1 MNTKIRFASL
11 AFSLSLPLMFASG
24 AAMADLKIGVSMSQF
39 DDTWLTYLR
48 ENMDKKAKSMPDGVK
63 LQFED
68 ARSDVVKQLS
78 QVESFISQKVDAI
91 VVNPVDTA
99 ATKKITEAAVK
110 AGIPL
115 VYVNRRPDD
124 LNLPKGVVTV
134 ASNDLEAGQ
143 MQMQY
148 LADKLGGKGDIVI
161 LLGDLANNSTTNR
174 TKGVK
179 EVLAKYPNIKIDQ
192 EQTGTWLRD
201 KGMTLTNDW
210 LTQGRKFDAVVANN
224 DEMAIGASMALNQ
237 AGVKKGTVLIAG
249 VDGTPDGLRA
259 VEKGDM
265 TVSVFQDAKGQA
277 DGSIDTAVKMIKKE
291 PVEAA
296 VWVPYKLITP
306 QNVKDFK

>member
-1 MNTKIRFASL
+1 MNTKIRFTSL
-11 AFSLSLPLMFASG
+11 ALSLMLASG
-24 AAMADLKIGVSMSQF
+24 AAFADLKIGVSMSQF

-48 ENMDKKAKSMPDGVK
+48 ESMDQKAKAMPDGVK

-78 QVESFISQKVDAI
+78 QVESFVSQKVDAI
-91 VVNPVDTA
+91 IVNPVDTA
-99 ATKKITEAAVK
+99 ATRKITDAAVK

-124 LNLPKGVVTV
+124 LNLPKGVTTV

-148 LADKLGGKGDIVI
+148 LADKLKGKGDIVI

-179 EVLAKYPNIKIDQ
+179 EVLVKYPGIKIEQ

-201 KGMTLTNDW
+201 KGMTLVNDW

-224 DEMAIGASMALNQ
+224 DEMAIGASMALEQ
-237 AGVKKGTVLIAG
+237 AGVKKGSVLIAG

-259 VEKGDM
+259 VKKGDM

-277 DGSIDTAVKMIKKE
+277 VGSLDAAVKMAKHE
-291 PVEAA
+291 PVEQA
-296 VWVPYKLITP
+296 VWVPYRLITP
-306 QNVKDFK
+306 ENVDQFK

>member
-11 AFSLSLPLMFASG
+11 ALSLLLASG
-24 AAMADLKIGVSMSQF
+24 AALADIKIGVSMSQF

-48 ENMDKKAKSMPDGVK
+48 ESMDQKAKSLPDGVK

-78 QVESFISQKVDAI
+78 QVENFISQKVDAI

-134 ASNDLEAGQ
+134 ASNDLEAGK

-148 LADKLGGKGDIVI
+148 LADKMGGKGDIVI
-161 LLGDLANNSTTNR
+161 LLGDLANNSTSNR

-179 EVLAKYPNIKIDQ
+179 EVLAQYPGIKVEQ
-192 EQTGTWLRD
+192 EQTGVWLRD
-201 KGMTLTNDW
+201 KGMTLVNDW
-210 LTQGRKFDAVVANN
+210 LTQGRQFNAVVSNN
-224 DEMAIGASMALNQ
+224 DEMAIGAAMALKQ
-237 AGVKKGTVLIAG
+237 AGVEKGSVLIAG

-259 VEKGDM
+259 VKKGELAL
-265 TVSVFQDAKGQA
+265 SVFQDAKGQA
-277 DGSIDTAVKMIKKE
+277 DGSIDTAVKMIKHE
-291 PVEAA
+291 PVEPA
-296 VWVPYKLITP
+296 VWVPYRLITP
-306 QNVKDFK
+306 ENVDQFK

>member
-1 MNTKIRFASL
+1 MKTKTRFASL
-11 AFSLSLPLMFASG
+11 ALSLMFASG
-24 AAMADLKIGVSMSQF
+24 AALADMKIGVSMSQF

-48 ENMDKKAKSMPDGVK
+48 ESMDKKAKSYPDGVQ

-78 QVESFISQKVDAI
+78 QVENFISQKVDAI

-99 ATKKITEAAVK
+99 ATRKITEAAVK

-124 LNLPKGVVTV
+124 LKLPKGVVTV
-134 ASNDLEAGQ
+134 ASNDLEAGE

-148 LADKLGGKGDIVI
+148 LADKMGGKGDIVI

-179 EVLAKYPNIKIDQ
+179 DVLAKYPNIKIEQ

-201 KGMTLTNDW
+201 KGMTLVNDW
-210 LTQGRKFDAVVANN
+210 LTQGRKFDAIIANN
-224 DEMAIGASMALNQ
+224 DEMAIGAAMALQQ
-237 AGVKKGTVLIAG
+237 AGVEKGSVLIAG
-249 VDGTPDGLRA
+249 VDGTPDGLNA
-259 VEKGDM
+259 IKKGNM

-277 DGSIDTAVKMIKKE
+277 NGSIDTAVKMAKNE
-291 PVEAA
+291 PVEQA
-296 VWVPYKLITP
+296 VWVPYRLITP
-306 QNVKDFK
+306 QNVDTFK

>member
-1 MNTKIRFASL
+1 MKTKTRIASL
-11 AFSLSLPLMFASG
+11 ALSLMFTSG
-24 AAMADLKIGVSMSQF
+24 VALADLKIGVSMSQF

-48 ENMDKKAKSMPDGVK
+48 ESMDKKAKSLPDGVT

-91 VVNPVDTA
+91 IVNPVDTA
-99 ATKKITEAAVK
+99 ATQRITKSAVA

-124 LNLPKGVVTV
+124 LKLPAGVVTV
-134 ASNDLEAGQ
+134 ASDDLEAGR

-148 LADKLGGKGDIVI
+148 LAEKMGGKGDIVI

-179 EVLAKYPNIKIDQ
+179 EVLAKYPNIKIEQ

-201 KGMTLTNDW
+201 KGMTLVNDW
-210 LTQGRKFDAVVANN
+210 LTQGREFNAVVANN
-224 DEMAIGASMALNQ
+224 DEMAIGAAMALKG
-237 AGVKKGTVLIAG
+237 AGKDKGSVLIAG
-249 VDGTPDGLRA
+249 VDGTPDGLNA
-259 VEKGDM
+259 VKKGEM
-265 TVSVFQDAKGQA
+265 AVSVFQDAKGQA
-277 DGSIDTAVKMIKKE
+277 DGSIDTAVKMVKKQ
-291 PVEAA
+291 PVEQA
-296 VWVPYKLITP
+296 VWVPYRLITP
-306 QNVKDFK
+306 ENVDQFK

>member
-1 MNTKIRFASL
+1 V
-11 AFSLSLPLMFASG
+11 
-24 AAMADLKIGVSMSQF
+24 KIGVSMSQF

-48 ENMDKKAKSMPDGVK
+48 ESMDKKAKSYPDGVQ

-134 ASNDLEAGQ
+134 ASNDLEAGE

-148 LADKLGGKGDIVI
+148 LADKMGGKGDIVI

-179 EVLAKYPNIKIDQ
+179 EVLAKYPNIKIEQ
-192 EQTGTWLRD
+192 EQSGIWLRD
-201 KGMTLTNDW
+201 KGMTLVNDW
-210 LTQGRKFDAVVANN
+210 LTQGRKFDAIVSNN
-224 DEMAIGASMALNQ
+224 DEMAIGAAMALQQ
-237 AGVKKGTVLIAG
+237 AGVEKGSVLIAG
-249 VDGTPDGLRA
+249 VDGTPDGLNA
-259 VEKGDM
+259 VKKGSLAA
-265 TVSVFQDAKGQA
+265 SVFQDAKGQA
-277 DGSIDTAVKMIKKE
+277 DGSIDTAVRMAKNE
-291 PVEAA
+291 PVESA
-296 VWVPYKLITP
+296 VWVPFRLITP
-306 QNVKDFK
+306 QNVDQFK

>member
-1 MNTKIRFASL
+1 MKTKIRFASL
-11 AFSLSLPLMFASG
+11 ALSLMFASG
-24 AAMADLKIGVSMSQF
+24 AALADMKIGVSMSQF

-48 ENMDKKAKSMPDGVK
+48 ESMDKKAKSYPEGVQ

-124 LNLPKGVVTV
+124 LKLPKGVVTV
-134 ASNDLEAGQ
+134 ASNDLEAGE

-148 LADKLGGKGDIVI
+148 LADKMGGKGDIVI

-179 EVLAKYPNIKIDQ
+179 DVLAKYPNIKIEQ
-192 EQTGTWLRD
+192 EQTGIWSRD
-201 KGMTLTNDW
+201 KGMTLVNDW

-224 DEMAIGASMALNQ
+224 DEMAIGAAMALSQ
-237 AGVKKGTVLIAG
+237 AGVDKGSVLIAG
-249 VDGTPDGLRA
+249 VDGTPDGLNA
-259 VEKGDM
+259 IKKGNM
-265 TVSVFQDAKGQA
+265 AVSVFQDAKGQA
-277 DGSIDTAVKMIKKE
+277 DGSIDTAVKMARNE
-291 PVEAA
+291 PVEQA
-296 VWVPYKLITP
+296 VWVPYRLITP
-306 QNVKDFK
+306 QNVDTFK

>member
-1 MNTKIRFASL
+1 MKTKIRFASL
-11 AFSLSLPLMFASG
+11 ALSLMFASG
-24 AAMADLKIGVSMSQF
+24 AALADMKIGVSMSQF

-48 ENMDKKAKSMPDGVK
+48 ESMDTKAKSYPDGVK

-68 ARSDVVKQLS
+68 ARSDVVRQLS

-99 ATKKITEAAVK
+99 ATKKITESAVK

-148 LADKLGGKGDIVI
+148 LADKMGGKGDIVI

-179 EVLAKYPNIKIDQ
+179 EVLAKYPNIKIEQ
-192 EQTGTWLRD
+192 EQTGIWLRD
-201 KGMTLTNDW
+201 KGMTLVNDW
-210 LTQGRKFDAVVANN
+210 LTQGRKFDAVVSNN
-224 DEMAIGASMALNQ
+224 DEMAIGAAMALQQ
-237 AGVKKGTVLIAG
+237 AGVEKGSILIAG
-249 VDGTPDGLRA
+249 VDGTPDGLNA
-259 VEKGDM
+259 VKKGSLV
-265 TVSVFQDAKGQA
+265 VSVFQDAKGQA
-277 DGSIDTAVKMIKKE
+277 DGSIETAVKMAKNE
-291 PVEAA
+291 PVEPA
-296 VWVPYKLITP
+296 VCVPYRLITL
-306 QNVKDFK
+306 QNVDQFK